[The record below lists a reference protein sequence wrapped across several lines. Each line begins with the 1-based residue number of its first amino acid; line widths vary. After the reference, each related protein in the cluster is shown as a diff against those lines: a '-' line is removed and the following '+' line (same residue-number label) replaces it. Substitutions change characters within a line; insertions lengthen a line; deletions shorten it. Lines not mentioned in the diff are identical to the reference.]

1 MAKKPKN
8 EELQNSQGVAVR
20 FTVSPVGPYGLG
32 YFAGDVAEIDAL
44 LAEVIV
50 ENGHAEYCE
59 APTADVTTEEA
70 PIAEAPTAQEE
81 TTEENTEVTE

>member
-1 MAKKPKN
+1 MAKSKKQ
-8 EELQNSQGVAVR
+8 ELQSSEGVAVR

-32 YFAGDVAEIDAL
+32 YFSGDVAVIDAL

-59 APTADVTTEEA
+59 PVETTETTDETTVTTEE
-70 PIAEAPTAQEE
+70 
-81 TTEENTEVTE
+81 TE

>member
-32 YFAGDVAEIDAL
+32 YFAGDVAVIDAL

-59 APTADVTTEEA
+59 APTADVTTAPEEA
-70 PIAEAPTAQEE
+70 TEE
-81 TTEENTEVTE
+81 TTEVTE

>member
-1 MAKKPKN
+1 MAKPKKQ
-8 EELQNSQGVAVR
+8 ELQSSEGVAVR

-32 YFAGDVAEIDAL
+32 YFSGDVAVIDAL

-59 APTADVTTEEA
+59 PV
-70 PIAEAPTAQEE
+70 E
-81 TTEENTEVTE
+81 TTETTDETTVETTETE

>member
-1 MAKKPKN
+1 MAKPKKS
-8 EELQNSQGVAVR
+8 ELQSSEGVAVR

-32 YFAGDVAEIDAL
+32 YFSGDVAVIDAL

-59 APTADVTTEEA
+59 PV
-70 PIAEAPTAQEE
+70 QETE
-81 TTEENTEVTE
+81 TTDETIQAADEVTE

>member
-59 APTADVTTEEA
+59 APTA
-70 PIAEAPTAQEE
+70 PEE
-81 TTEENTEVTE
+81 TTEETTEVTE

>member
-1 MAKKPKN
+1 MAKPKKP
-8 EELQNSQGVAVR
+8 ELQSSEGVAVR

-32 YFAGDVAEIDAL
+32 YFSGDVAVIDAL

-59 APTADVTTEEA
+59 PVQETEATDEPTPAAD
-70 PIAEAPTAQEE
+70 
-81 TTEENTEVTE
+81 EVTE

>member
-1 MAKKPKN
+1 MSKKPKN

-32 YFAGDVAEIDAL
+32 YFSGDVAVIDAL

-59 APTADVTTEEA
+59 APTATA
-70 PIAEAPTAQEE
+70 PEE
-81 TTEENTEVTE
+81 TTEETTEVTE